1 MCRCNWYKVYDFLE
15 AIHSRMTPGEQTHF
29 EAAINACSL
38 ERGVGWKLVDG
49 QVVMR
54 GTEAFETVVRKRSA
68 PWRKRTDRRQQA
80 MFTRPC
86 WLSLD
91 VPQADPAGA
100 IYHAMGALEAVARE
114 RVISRVI
121 PGKHSARSSGAI
133 QTFCQ
138 DHLITALSQLWGY
151 ASTSARRAVG
161 TRAAEPHPLW
171 GTSDD

>member
-91 VPQADPAGA
+91 VPRLTQPAQFTTRWERWRPWHANLTGNPRETLGEIIRRNPDLLPRPLNYGTFAALGLRLDLCAPGRGHTGGGA
-100 IYHAMGALEAVARE
+100 
-114 RVISRVI
+114 
-121 PGKHSARSSGAI
+121 
-133 QTFCQ
+133 
-138 DHLITALSQLWGY
+138 
-151 ASTSARRAVG
+151 ASTLGDVR
-161 TRAAEPHPLW
+161 
-171 GTSDD
+171 